1 MTLSPEKINDNISLY
16 QNPTSL
22 AFGTDAYLL
31 SAYLGKGIKNSCE
44 LGAGSGVITL
54 LAAAR
59 GKIKNG
65 VCVEIQE
72 NIAELCRKNISENGF
87 GDRISAISA
96 DIRELPSE
104 MFGAFD
110 AVFSNPPY
118 MKATSGKMNV
128 DKADAACRHELFG
141 TIDDFCQSA
150 SRLLKFGGDFYA
162 VYRPDRLA
170 ELIVGCEKNDLRI
183 KLLTL
188 VYPTDSHT
196 PSIVLVK
203 AKKGA
208 NHGMKTTKPLIIYG
222 SRDNMTNDGFTPDMK
237 YIYENGDF
245 HESFR

>member
-1 MTLSPEKINDNISLY
+1 MNLSPEKINDNISLY

-59 GKIKNG
+59 GKIKKG

-72 NIAELCRKNISENGF
+72 NIAELCRKNIDENGF

-96 DIRELPSE
+96 DIRELSSE
-104 MFGAFD
+104 IYGAFD

-118 MKATSGKMNV
+118 MKVTSGKMNA

-141 TIDDFCQSA
+141 TIDDFCASA
-150 SRLLKFGGDFYA
+150 TKLLKFGGDFYA
-162 VYRPDRLA
+162 VYRPDRLIDLLA
-170 ELIVGCEKNDLRI
+170 AMRGAAIEPKKLCFVHPDEAHKPCLLLVSGKRGGKAGCDVMRP
-183 KLLTL
+183 L
-188 VYPTDSHT
+188 VLS
-196 PSIVLVK
+196 S
-203 AKKGA
+203 
-208 NHGMKTTKPLIIYG
+208 
-222 SRDNMTNDGFTPDMK
+222 PDAAR
-237 YIYENGDF
+237 IYETGDWV
-245 HESFR
+245 E

>member
-59 GKIKNG
+59 GKIKKG

-72 NIAELCRKNISENGF
+72 SIAELCRKNICENGF
-87 GDRISAISA
+87 GDRISVIPA
-96 DIRELPSE
+96 DLRALSSD

-118 MKATSGKMNV
+118 MKATSGKMNA
-128 DKADAACRHELFG
+128 DAADAACRHELFG
-141 TIDDFCQSA
+141 TIDDFCASA

-188 VYPTDSHT
+188 VYPTASHT
-196 PSIVLVK
+196 PSIVLIK

-208 NHGMKTTKPLIIYG
+208 SHGMKTTKPLIIYS
-222 SRDNMTNDGFTPDMK
+222 SRENMTNDGFTPDMK

-245 HESFR
+245 NESFK